1 MVVALPERTWTA
13 SETKTFDADQSSTAK
28 NGGEHMNRREIIEMR
43 RRLAARSAGEG
54 EDHPILLAMAGILFA
69 LVFILAS
76 FL

>member
-1 MVVALPERTWTA
+1 
-13 SETKTFDADQSSTAK
+13 
-28 NGGEHMNRREIIEMR
+28 MNRREIIEMR